1 MHILLINNNP
11 VVSRLFTLCTRDV
24 HMILEEVEDIDT
36 LTRKHYDV
44 VFVDEA
50 LYEGKVQ
57 NLNMLLSM
65 QKKILLS
72 NVDIEISDFDM
83 TIKKPFLPSQI
94 IDVLESI
101 VEEDN
106 AIEEKNVVEVENIE
120 VEKHSVTSDTKV
132 LNSDEIERIKA
143 LLDMD
148 DYSIEVDQEELREEE
163 YEARKIEAI
172 KEQLKAEGLEI
183 VDENEILDELET
195 DTLEEILPGSLMEYA
210 KGKKEKKTH
219 KEKVKSIKKKKQKKE
234 KKKTSKFTENELES
248 IENTVQI
255 IVHSLKKKQI
265 KKLLK
270 GKEIEITIKLEA
282 NT

>member
-24 HMILEEVEDIDT
+24 HMILEEVEDIET
-36 LTRKHYDV
+36 LARKHYDV

-57 NLNMLLSM
+57 NLNVLLDM
-65 QKKILLS
+65 QIKILLS
-72 NVDIEISDFDM
+72 SVDLEINDFDM

-94 IDVLESI
+94 IDVLENI
-101 VEEDN
+101 VEEDSK
-106 AIEEKNVVEVENIE
+106 IEEKNVVEVENIE
-120 VEKHSVTSDTKV
+120 IDEHSVISDTKV
-132 LNSDEIERIKA
+132 LNSAEIERIKS

-148 DYSIEVDQEELREEE
+148 DYSIESDQEELKEEE
-163 YEARKIEAI
+163 YEARKIEVI

-195 DTLEEILPGSLMEYA
+195 DTLEEILPTSLEEYT

-234 KKKTSKFTENELES
+234 KKKSSKLTENELES

-270 GKEIEITIKLEA
+270 GKEIEITLKLEA
-282 NT
+282 NK